1 MTDSIANLVIS
12 LKNANIIGK
21 TSITV
26 DHSTKLENI
35 AKVLKTEGFIT
46 SYAVLDKDNNKKTLK
61 IVLKYDAKKN
71 PVFTDIKQVSK
82 PGLRAYSEAKA
93 IPYVMNGLGIAV
105 ISSNKGIVSDK
116 FARENNVG
124 GEIILKIW

>member
-124 GEIILKIW
+124 GEIILKI